1 MAESVSES
9 AVVCA
14 VHQGGLSLLKRIL
27 RVISG
32 ALVRSAAARGEQLN
46 ARPYYRLFLGIIAE
60 LAPAFP
66 ADPQADPAPLSYI
79 AMVALVLEELQPA
92 RVPGFAFPWLE
103 LISHRWAP
111 RQLTTVSRLPIA
123 AQTSLRGQELLEADG
138 EGLPSSSWPCVC
150 EKSWEP
156 AVVPS
161 FAFPCVLILFGSVGL
176 DRAMHTVCSVCA
188 PSGDALHIQELTA
201 LLAAGT

>member
-1 MAESVSES
+1 MFRKLIAELGSEC

-14 VHQGGLSLLKRIL
+14 VHQGGVSLLKKIL

-32 ALVRSAAARGEQLN
+32 ALVRSAASRGEQLN
-46 ARPYYRLFLGIIAE
+46 GRPYYRLFLGIIAE

-111 RQLTTVSRLPIA
+111 RQGFEC
-123 AQTSLRGQELLEADG
+123 LRGFPLLPDR
-138 EGLPSSSWPCVC
+138 PH
-150 EKSWEP
+150 
-156 AVVPS
+156 
-161 FAFPCVLILFGSVGL
+161 GSINTG
-176 DRAMHTVCSVCA
+176 
-188 PSGDALHIQELTA
+188 G
-201 LLAAGT
+201 

>member
-1 MAESVSES
+1 
-9 AVVCA
+9 
-14 VHQGGLSLLKRIL
+14 VHQGGLSLLKKIL

-66 ADPQADPAPLSYI
+66 ADPQADPVPLSYI

-111 RQLTTVSRLPIA
+111 RQLTSVSKA
-123 AQTSLRGQELLEADG
+123 SYCCQTSLRG
-138 EGLPSSSWPCVC
+138 
-150 EKSWEP
+150 
-156 AVVPS
+156 
-161 FAFPCVLILFGSVGL
+161 
-176 DRAMHTVCSVCA
+176 R
-188 PSGDALHIQELTA
+188 
-201 LLAAGT
+201 